1 MAPPEKSDWKTLT
14 YHRQVFVLGL
24 QTENLEMN
32 SEHNKK
38 MCCNGVKCKQ
48 VKLLKPSKRFPN
60 PKPHMRGNICPSG
73 GCNRGSLKVLPKA
86 EQIGFVLLKLILN
99 VVGRENPY
107 HIQDWMVG
115 QRPGMGRRRN
125 LVFRIGSSRSLCFK
139 LVAQLSDRH
148 WTKPLRWCPPAY
160 ICPKKAFREASGG
173 RNGVNWAW
181 RTTEARGAEP
191 GDQLVQHNCSI
202 TLQPKLQEF

>member
-1 MAPPEKSDWKTLT
+1 
-14 YHRQVFVLGL
+14 
-24 QTENLEMN
+24 
-32 SEHNKK
+32 
-38 MCCNGVKCKQ
+38 
-48 VKLLKPSKRFPN
+48 
-60 PKPHMRGNICPSG
+60 MRGNICPSG

-148 WTKPLRWCPPAY
+148 
-160 ICPKKAFREASGG
+160 
-173 RNGVNWAW
+173 
-181 RTTEARGAEP
+181 
-191 GDQLVQHNCSI
+191 
-202 TLQPKLQEF
+202 